1 MFAARLSELGM
12 LEPNPESGILDSFPL
27 SVKRKLIS
35 EITQCLLP
43 RTSPM
48 GDPGA
53 NLSSAAHVNW
63 MMEVVGQGFS
73 LPIDDVIVIQDSINV
88 YHSWLL
94 EKTTRPAI
102 IQQHG
107 DSSDLAQHFFQPTS
121 IPAKT
126 PTIDDCIDDTIAH
139 IELCKKVL
147 SILLAASKALGQ
159 SFTAETWV
167 ILVKVLLGI
176 SDILLAQPISTRLLP
191 STTPNAFTPNNIKAP
206 KANGTLSSDDQEPY
220 YSDSIMGD
228 RLCEPLIRTLLEV
241 WLISGLSSVEMWDR
255 LKKYFVTWTHR
266 IEVIHHWSAVI
277 FGLTKNVVKHIS
289 VRDEES
295 QQVVIVWQNGHSI
308 LIELS
313 NEFLV
318 YSWHRIIYVI
328 SDPCKLSARNF
339 QVAITGLSKLISLL
353 NSVDAQSPS
362 SVNGKYICRRID
374 GNTIL
379 NMFGEWIFQAAN
391 MDEIGFEDG
400 RAEALGILCRVFSN
414 YQQSEKFL
422 RIYLEH
428 FCSTLNL
435 GLRADILSLTSI
447 ILNSGDLFIME
458 LEGIRALAPVFVM
471 SLYYVLP
478 LIDSTKAI
486 PVLPSSVSP
495 ETLRRS
501 AYKIIGSIIP
511 LCNRFQNIKLH
522 LSHMN
527 TCVMSQTP
535 YFSSALSTMIWMA
548 YQNKDEDQL
557 CSPAPTTTHGVAMFS
572 SLRPHILN
580 LLMNSLAM
588 DMNPNNTRYVIHLIA
603 CFVIEDSE
611 YSPKTVN
618 IVLRVIQDKL
628 LMADHWPN
636 VVVMSVIDC
645 LNQFAALWE
654 HVFQEEKATEVCI
667 CRAYDTLVRWAILG
681 DWLEEDFETQRVILS
696 ILARG
701 VALLD
706 RDKEFSQVSGSSS
719 IVYGAVGPSILSA
732 SSLAVSTHGL
742 SLSYGLS
749 RETLAGGNMGSMS
762 NGDRLVATP
771 SGNAM
776 GNAQAFFN
784 SGGQTP
790 TGTFTKKTN
799 ASIRASGSHTT
810 KLFKLQR
817 TSQLHG
823 APAGVSTGSKDGG
836 VGLPTFATLSAE
848 IRLKNAAEAAISS
861 LMNHLSNF
869 PPKSS
874 CMGITQL
881 GSIWD
886 ELREV
891 QRMSQR
897 QSQCLKT
904 ALPEFEGMFL
914 PDKRFIRYYSY
925 ENRLILGFIER
936 PVWALAKPITPTTS
950 NDDQKSST
958 GNLIDVNNASISSL
972 NNDYDQAPAIAMV
985 IRDSTGKYGWWN
997 KFKYEDLS
1005 ADNPEHSIS
1014 NIVEQYTSPAFI
1026 KNESSIHTGYLQT
1039 SLTTGSPLRETVTD
1053 VDAMLHKGL
1062 LVGDAST
1069 TLGSNFPR
1077 HPQQSLPPQY
1087 PYAPLNS
1094 IVVQVNVFNEDSI
1107 PLLSELCVSLEDIA
1121 KHEEIRKSVAKQ
1133 KESEMNQR
1141 TELLDS
1147 HEYSKSVAVSPP
1159 PIVDRLNPAN
1169 IPQAFRIFLA
1179 DFGMLDLQNQSKIAP
1194 LQMSESLIRDLEK
1207 LDRQPERDCITIS
1220 VLYCHSGSVSS
1231 EQIIF
1236 PESINDSFGEFL
1248 WSLGW
1253 PIDIKLHTGFKGSLT
1268 PNICDTAP
1276 YYANGNLEAI
1286 FHCPYLYRTSVTAG
1300 STLFWQKP
1308 AQADSETMSGTPN
1321 RSCGPAFGGI
1331 PFDKAH
1337 NHAPSSISLISS
1349 MSSTRSS
1356 LRIHNSVS
1364 SKNEGSFSGPPPMPT
1379 CISSLFSNRHRLHTI
1394 GSADNIFHK
1403 SMSPHSNENSEPD
1416 ESLVSSAHDD
1426 YPVAP
1431 RGRARSHTVGMA
1443 PYSAQSK
1450 FVTLCQQILQNDN
1463 VYIIWIEDT
1472 NDIPAVTVTL
1482 AHMAMVL
1489 IFVNPLP
1496 LTEGLFLIRISMSGG
1511 LSEDTLNFGP
1521 LADGMV
1527 VSRQALGMLCRSTA
1541 FAAYRY
1547 CHFSKNVYKRPTLL
1561 RRQLIEEICNKS
1573 KAQTGGFFA
1582 DLFSQ

>member
-107 DSSDLAQHFFQPTS
+107 DSSDLAQHFFQSIFKQYSLLFVPRVQSNFSISSPLQPTS

-428 FCSTLNL
+428 FCSTLNS

-557 CSPAPTTTHGVAMFS
+557 CSPAPTTTHGVATFS

-628 LMADHWPN
+628 LMTDHWPN

-749 RETLAGGNMGSMS
+749 
-762 NGDRLVATP
+762 
-771 SGNAM
+771 
-776 GNAQAFFN
+776 
-784 SGGQTP
+784 
-790 TGTFTKKTN
+790 
-799 ASIRASGSHTT
+799 
-810 KLFKLQR
+810 
-817 TSQLHG
+817 
-823 APAGVSTGSKDGG
+823 
-836 VGLPTFATLSAE
+836 
-848 IRLKNAAEAAISS
+848 
-861 LMNHLSNF
+861 
-869 PPKSS
+869 
-874 CMGITQL
+874 
-881 GSIWD
+881 
-886 ELREV
+886 
-891 QRMSQR
+891 
-897 QSQCLKT
+897 
-904 ALPEFEGMFL
+904 
-914 PDKRFIRYYSY
+914 
-925 ENRLILGFIER
+925 
-936 PVWALAKPITPTTS
+936 
-950 NDDQKSST
+950 
-958 GNLIDVNNASISSL
+958 
-972 NNDYDQAPAIAMV
+972 
-985 IRDSTGKYGWWN
+985 
-997 KFKYEDLS
+997 
-1005 ADNPEHSIS
+1005 
-1014 NIVEQYTSPAFI
+1014 
-1026 KNESSIHTGYLQT
+1026 
-1039 SLTTGSPLRETVTD
+1039 
-1053 VDAMLHKGL
+1053 
-1062 LVGDAST
+1062 
-1069 TLGSNFPR
+1069 
-1077 HPQQSLPPQY
+1077 
-1087 PYAPLNS
+1087 
-1094 IVVQVNVFNEDSI
+1094 
-1107 PLLSELCVSLEDIA
+1107 
-1121 KHEEIRKSVAKQ
+1121 
-1133 KESEMNQR
+1133 
-1141 TELLDS
+1141 
-1147 HEYSKSVAVSPP
+1147 
-1159 PIVDRLNPAN
+1159 
-1169 IPQAFRIFLA
+1169 
-1179 DFGMLDLQNQSKIAP
+1179 
-1194 LQMSESLIRDLEK
+1194 
-1207 LDRQPERDCITIS
+1207 
-1220 VLYCHSGSVSS
+1220 
-1231 EQIIF
+1231 
-1236 PESINDSFGEFL
+1236 
-1248 WSLGW
+1248 
-1253 PIDIKLHTGFKGSLT
+1253 
-1268 PNICDTAP
+1268 
-1276 YYANGNLEAI
+1276 
-1286 FHCPYLYRTSVTAG
+1286 
-1300 STLFWQKP
+1300 
-1308 AQADSETMSGTPN
+1308 
-1321 RSCGPAFGGI
+1321 
-1331 PFDKAH
+1331 
-1337 NHAPSSISLISS
+1337 
-1349 MSSTRSS
+1349 
-1356 LRIHNSVS
+1356 
-1364 SKNEGSFSGPPPMPT
+1364 
-1379 CISSLFSNRHRLHTI
+1379 
-1394 GSADNIFHK
+1394 
-1403 SMSPHSNENSEPD
+1403 
-1416 ESLVSSAHDD
+1416 
-1426 YPVAP
+1426 
-1431 RGRARSHTVGMA
+1431 
-1443 PYSAQSK
+1443 
-1450 FVTLCQQILQNDN
+1450 
-1463 VYIIWIEDT
+1463 
-1472 NDIPAVTVTL
+1472 
-1482 AHMAMVL
+1482 
-1489 IFVNPLP
+1489 
-1496 LTEGLFLIRISMSGG
+1496 
-1511 LSEDTLNFGP
+1511 
-1521 LADGMV
+1521 
-1527 VSRQALGMLCRSTA
+1527 
-1541 FAAYRY
+1541 
-1547 CHFSKNVYKRPTLL
+1547 
-1561 RRQLIEEICNKS
+1561 
-1573 KAQTGGFFA
+1573 
-1582 DLFSQ
+1582 